1 LSDAT
6 PLVKLFLPV
15 KMMLFYDNN
24 LLNLSF
30 MTKHLTALYMK
41 VNDAPSPR
49 WRILEAG
56 TGGE

>member
-1 LSDAT
+1 
-6 PLVKLFLPV
+6 
-15 KMMLFYDNN
+15 MILFYDNN

-41 VNDAPSPR
+41 VNDVSSPR

-56 TGGE
+56 TGAE